1 MDEMCPSCG
10 SLDVFEDILES
21 GMLICNDC
29 GHKFPV
35 KDVNNSE
42 QEEKPE
48 EWNEE
53 RIEDTTEESWEDKE
67 DDEDIDFLSE
77 DSEFMG

>member
-1 MDEMCPSCG
+1 MEDMCPSCG
-10 SLDVFEDILES
+10 SLDVFEDVLEY

-35 KDVNNSE
+35 KDINHSE

-48 EWNEE
+48 EWNE
-53 RIEDTTEESWEDKE
+53 D
-67 DDEDIDFLSE
+67 SE
-77 DSEFMG
+77 DEEDELLFDDVI